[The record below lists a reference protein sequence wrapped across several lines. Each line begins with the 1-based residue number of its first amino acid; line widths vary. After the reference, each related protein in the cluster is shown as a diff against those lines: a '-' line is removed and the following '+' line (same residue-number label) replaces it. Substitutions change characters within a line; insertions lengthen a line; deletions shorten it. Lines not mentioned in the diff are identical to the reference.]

1 MAANKGLTL
10 RQFVAVLHKNFIL
23 QTRGRR
29 SVLGSGWGAVLLQIL
44 LPVAFFSLM
53 CIPKYYIQPYEHPA
67 FLQPQEY
74 DVDTKWWAGASPY
87 EGAPHQQQNRCS

>member
-1 MAANKGLTL
+1 MNSRIQKS
-10 RQFVAVLHKNFIL
+10 RQFLAVLKKNFIL

-29 SVLGSGWGAVLLQIL
+29 SLLGISGWGALVLQVM

-53 CIPKYYIQPYEHPA
+53 CIPKYYIQPYQHPL
-67 FLQPQEY
+67 FIQSQEY

-87 EGAPHQQQNRCS
+87 EGD